1 VLAAALLPRLLLTGL
16 LALLAGLLLAALL
29 LAGLLLA
36 ALLLTGL
43 LLATL
48 LLLAAVLLAA
58 LLSAALP
65 TLIGIVHDRSCG
77 DIAPPTKD
85 KTTDAAD
92 GSACGDMLPL
102 SRAQSQARGSSK
114 AREGRGNAHM
124 WAEGLDRE
132 GNSCSGSRNSRH
144 NKE

>member
-1 VLAAALLPRLLLTGL
+1 MLAAALLPRLLLTGL

-36 ALLLTGL
+36 ALLLT
-43 LLATL
+43 T
-48 LLLAAVLLAA
+48 VLAA
-58 LLSAALP
+58 LLRAALA

>member
-1 VLAAALLPRLLLTGL
+1 VLAAALLPRLLLTRL
-16 LALLAGLLLAALL
+16 LTL

-65 TLIGIVHDRSCG
+65 TLIGIVHDRSCSEVALRRRENG
-77 DIAPPTKD
+77 
-85 KTTDAAD
+85 
-92 GSACGDMLPL
+92 
-102 SRAQSQARGSSK
+102 R
-114 AREGRGNAHM
+114 REGSFRRRFYLTVQQGK
-124 WAEGLDRE
+124 LP
-132 GNSCSGSRNSRH
+132 SSGDQHSTGGAR
-144 NKE
+144 

>member
-29 LAGLLLA
+29 LARFLLA
-36 ALLLTGL
+36 ALLLTRM
-43 LLATL
+43 
-48 LLLAAVLLAA
+48 LLAAVLPALLRAA
-58 LLSAALP
+58 LA

>member
-36 ALLLTGL
+36 ALLLT
-43 LLATL
+43 T
-48 LLLAAVLLAA
+48 VLAA
-58 LLSAALP
+58 LLRAALA

>member
-36 ALLLTGL
+36 ALLLT
-43 LLATL
+43 T
-48 LLLAAVLLAA
+48 VLLAA
-58 LLSAALP
+58 LLTTVLAALLRAALA

-124 WAEGLDRE
+124 WAEGPDRE